1 MELFRRFLQQHKGA
15 QSGAGHAVSRC
26 LFQFFFF
33 NFANSL
39 ACRGGNMQRLIFDD
53 TTEAGKEAYVRD
65 VDPAGSYSFV
75 DLSS

>member
-1 MELFRRFLQQHKGA
+1 
-15 QSGAGHAVSRC
+15 
-26 LFQFFFF
+26 
-33 NFANSL
+33 
-39 ACRGGNMQRLIFDD
+39 MQRLIFDD